1 MQMLI
6 LNYKRIKQKQIN
18 TIFQQDN
25 TMQQKLL
32 MSPIKLY
39 YQLMF
44 VINTLLWKQNNV
56 CKHY

>member
-32 MSPIKLY
+32 MSLIKLY